1 MKKELKKHKNSNIID
16 ADLRNLTR
24 NIFRKQPIDMILE
37 KNNDEYVKV
46 EGLEVTPEFASLTEK
61 TMKARAS
68 ARAEKN
74 ERLKDMLEMTE
85 IWTPPTA
92 TPEEQS
98 ENKKKYSSFISD
110 NANNDTKTNVTKPRK
125 QRKKQRKLEVS
136 FIADKKLG
144 LDIIFESDIK
154 IDEQDD

>member
-1 MKKELKKHKNSNIID
+1 
-16 ADLRNLTR
+16 
-24 NIFRKQPIDMILE
+24 MILE

-46 EGLEVTPEFASLTEK
+46 EGLEVTPEFAALTEK
-61 TMKARAS
+61 TMKTRAE

-74 ERLKDMLEMTE
+74 ERLKAMLEMTE

-144 LDIIFESDIK
+144 LDIK

>member
-1 MKKELKKHKNSNIID
+1 MKKELKKHKNSNIIE
-16 ADLRNLTR
+16 ADLRNFTR

-37 KNNDEYVKV
+37 KNNGEYVKV
-46 EGLEVTPEFASLTEK
+46 EGLEVTPEFAALTEK

-74 ERLKDMLEMTE
+74 ERLKAMLEMTE

>member
-1 MKKELKKHKNSNIID
+1 
-16 ADLRNLTR
+16 
-24 NIFRKQPIDMILE
+24 
-37 KNNDEYVKV
+37 
-46 EGLEVTPEFASLTEK
+46 
-61 TMKARAS
+61 MKARAS

-74 ERLKDMLEMTE
+74 ERLKAMLEMTE